1 MKYFKLYETY
11 DSKNTEAEFF
21 EWLSMKF
28 GQPVGNFLG
37 SGMYGMIYCFGQ
49 NCKRAIKFTRRIEND
64 YASIKD
70 LNIKG
75 VVKVFS
81 NGKIEV
87 PERFRKSQYGT
98 KNNYIDTPNGFIETT
113 KGNRAYL
120 FYTIMEYIK
129 TDESL
134 THSIEDLSEAIG
146 GFISKNYN
154 YEFETYTGD
163 EVPYLRIFFLE
174 CENQQ
179 FLQDLYNFIYEFY
192 DKKVADSTV
201 VIMAELAVLFKNIK
215 PYFDWHDIH
224 ANQFGYNAK
233 GEITAYDIDN
243 PSTLAPEDTNMSI
256 SENEEEI
263 IFPDSKLDIEVY
275 HGTDEE
281 FDTFSQDYF
290 NTKEPKGDY
299 IGEGFFFT
307 SDYDTAKKYGQ
318 NVIKAKLNIENPL
331 MIETEQDAEDLR
343 NSFGGLMDYF
353 KIMKE
358 DPSAIRIELEKRG
371 YDGLIDNLYN
381 QYAVFSPEQIKVI
394 K

>member
-1 MKYFKLYETY
+1 MKYLKLYEDFNRKT
-11 DSKNTEAEFF
+11 KGEEFF

-28 GQPVGNFLG
+28 GQSIGSYLG
-37 SGMYGMIYCFGQ
+37 SGMTGMIYCFGKD
-49 NCKRAIKFTRRIEND
+49 CKRVIKLTRKYDKN

-70 LNIKG
+70 KNIKG
-75 VVKVFS
+75 VIKIFS
-81 NGKIEV
+81 NGKINV
-87 PERFRKSQYGT
+87 PDKFLT
-98 KNNYIDTPNGFIETT
+98 KEFDDRAKYVDVKNGMLPVIGNNDMY
-113 KGNRAYL
+113 
-120 FYTIMEYIK
+120 YTIMEYIK

-146 GFISKNYN
+146 EFISKNYN

-163 EVPYLRIFFLE
+163 EVPYLRLFFLE

-179 FLQDLYNFIYEFY
+179 FLQDLYNFIYEIY

-201 VIMAELAVLFKNIK
+201 EIMVELAVLFKNIK
-215 PYFDWHDIH
+215 PHFDWHDIH
-224 ANQFGYNAK
+224 ANQFGYNTK
-233 GEITAYDIDN
+233 GELVAYDIDN
-243 PSTLAPEDTNMSI
+243 PSTLVPEDTNMRI

-263 IFPDSKLDIEVY
+263 IFPESKLDIEVY

-307 SDYDTAKKYGQ
+307 SDYDTAKKYGK

-343 NSFGGLMDYF
+343 NSFGGLMEYF